1 MTKLNGLLLGGLLL
15 ALTGCQNDRFEDLEN
30 EVAMQQ
36 LIDTHQHNE
45 IANLNAQ
52 LEATQA
58 DLLAAENALAAAI
71 ADNGT
76 SIALNAANI
85 QDNVTTIATN
95 YDILVAADSINLDE
109 TTIAINKLGTDLS
122 IRIEDEVATLNVQ
135 LDILKNELSIA
146 IIDGDQ
152 YVINNLTQH
161 ITNVETQLIQAVSNA
176 PSFDASSINS
186 AITGLVQ
193 ADITLAAGV
202 ASNNAAIL
210 SLTALSANY
219 EPTNGVLTITYAD
232 GSSYS
237 TEDLRGSNGANGTQ
251 GAQGIQGLQGVPGA
265 NGSTGNTGVAGA
277 QGIQG
282 IQGVQG
288 EQGIQGVQGVQG
300 NTVTGTTGLQGV
312 QGFQGVQGEQGEEG
326 IQGIQG
332 NAGVAGNDG
341 VDGAQGVA
349 GNDGTSSNLVITTER
364 NATDTGHIVT
374 ITINGIVT
382 NVFEVLDGEDGE
394 DGVDGMDAALPLTT
408 PVAADFTNTNFELI
422 RVSTRTSSWKWTSPI
437 ANVVKPGRVENTFK
451 MIHRLG
457 DNVDTSNITVV
468 FTLHQNADHD
478 EVLTDNGDGY
488 VWTHDTDSPTDFL
501 LDRNQTHVGITAFSV
516 DYTDGVGNLV
526 GQGTNGDNIPANGD
540 SVSYIIYLDGVEA
553 LSVSNVNVAVNLTL
567 YNVED
572 FNTL

>member
-1 MTKLNGLLLGGLLL
+1 MTKLNGLLLAGLLL

-30 EVAMQQ
+30 ELKMQQ
-36 LIDTHQHNE
+36 MIDTHQHNA
-45 IANLNAQ
+45 INDLNAQ

-58 DLLAAENALAAAI
+58 DLLAAETALAAAI

-85 QDNVTTIATN
+85 QNNVTTIATN

-109 TTIAINKLGTDLS
+109 TTIAINKLSTDLS
-122 IRIEDEVATLNVQ
+122 IRIEDEVTTLNVQ
-135 LDILKNELSIA
+135 LDTLKNELARA

-237 TEDLRGSNGANGTQ
+237 TEDLRGSNGANGAQ
-251 GAQGIQGLQGVPGA
+251 GNQGIQGIQGIPGLD
-265 NGSTGNTGVAGA
+265 GSIGNTGVAGA

-312 QGFQGVQGEQGEEG
+312 QGAQGVQGEQGEQG
-326 IQGIQG
+326 VQGIQG

-341 VDGAQGVA
+341 NDGAQGVA

-382 NVFEVLDGEDGE
+382 NTFEVL
-394 DGVDGMDAALPLTT
+394 DGVDGMDAALPLIA
-408 PVAADFTNTNFELI
+408 PDAADFTTANFALI
-422 RVSTRTSSWKWTSPI
+422 RVGTRTSSWKWTSPV

-451 MIHRLG
+451 MIHLLG
-457 DNVDTSNITVV
+457 DNIDTSGITVE

-478 EVLTDNGDGY
+478 EILTDNGDGY

-540 SVSYIIYLDGVEA
+540 SVSYKIFLNGVE
-553 LSVSNVNVAVNLTL
+553 LVTVTNQNVAVNLTL
-567 YNVED
+567 YNAD
-572 FNTL
+572 DYNTL

>member
-30 EVAMQQ
+30 EVALQQ

-135 LDILKNELSIA
+135 LDTLKNELARA

-176 PSFDASSINS
+176 PSFDASSINN

-219 EPTNGVLTITYAD
+219 EPTSGVLTINYAD

-237 TEDLRGSNGANGTQ
+237 TEDLRGSNGANGAQ
-251 GAQGIQGLQGVPGA
+251 GNQGIQGIQGIPGLD
-265 NGSTGNTGVAGA
+265 GSIGNTGVAGA
-277 QGIQG
+277 QGVQG
-282 IQGVQG
+282 IQGVKG
-288 EQGIQGVQGVQG
+288 DQGIQGVQGVQG

-312 QGFQGVQGEQGEEG
+312 QGAQGNQGEQGEQG

-341 VDGAQGVA
+341 NDGAQGVA

-382 NVFEVLDGEDGE
+382 NTFEVL
-394 DGVDGMDAALPLTT
+394 DGVDGMDAALPLIA
-408 PVAADFTNTNFELI
+408 PDAADFTTANFALI
-422 RVSTRTSSWKWTSPI
+422 RVGTRTSSWKWTSPVG
-437 ANVVKPGRVENTFK
+437 NVVKPGRVENTFK
-451 MIHRLG
+451 MIHLLG
-457 DNVDTSNITVV
+457 DNIDTSGITVE

-478 EVLTDNGDGY
+478 EILTDNGDGY
-488 VWTHDTDSPTDFL
+488 IWTHDTDSATDFL
-501 LDRNQTHVGITAFSV
+501 LDRNQIHVGITDFSV

-540 SVSYIIYLDGVEA
+540 SVSYKIFLDGAELVT
-553 LSVSNVNVAVNLTL
+553 VTNQNVAVNLTL
-567 YNVED
+567 YNAD
-572 FNTL
+572 DYNTL

>member
-15 ALTGCQNDRFEDLEN
+15 ALTGCQNDRFEDLES
-30 EVAMQQ
+30 ELKMQQ
-36 LIDTHQHNE
+36 MIDNNQHNA
-45 IANLNAQ
+45 INNLTAQ

-85 QDNVTTIATN
+85 QNNVTTIATN

-109 TTIAINKLGTDLS
+109 TTIAINKLNTDLS
-122 IRIEDEVATLNVQ
+122 IRIEDEVATLNIQ
-135 LDILKNELSIA
+135 LGNLKNELARA

-210 SLTALSANY
+210 SLTALSAHY

-232 GSSYS
+232 GSLYS
-237 TEDLRGSNGANGTQ
+237 TEDLRGSNGANGAQ

-300 NTVTGTTGLQGV
+300 NTVTGTTGLQGI
-312 QGFQGVQGEQGEEG
+312 QGAQGVQGEQGEQG

-341 VDGAQGVA
+341 NDGAQGVA

-382 NVFEVLDGEDGE
+382 NVFEVLDGEDG
-394 DGVDGMDAALPLTT
+394 VDGMDAALPLTT

-422 RVSTRTSSWKWTSPI
+422 RVDTRTSSWKWTNGSSNI
-437 ANVVKPGRVENTFK
+437 VKPGRVENTFK

-457 DNVDTSNITVV
+457 DNVDTSNITVA
-468 FTLHQNADHD
+468 FTLHQNFDHD
-478 EVLTDNGDGY
+478 EVLTDNGNGY
-488 VWTHDTDSPTDFL
+488 VWTHDDDGTDFL
-501 LDRNQTHVGITAFSV
+501 LDRNRNHVGITAFSV
-516 DYTDGVGNLV
+516 DYSDNVGNVV

-540 SVSYIIYLDGVEA
+540 SVSYIIYLDGVEV

-572 FNTL
+572 YNTL

>member
-1 MTKLNGLLLGGLLL
+1 MTKFNGLLLGGLLL

-219 EPTNGVLTITYAD
+219 EPTSGVLTINYAD

-237 TEDLRGSNGANGTQ
+237 TEDLRGSNGANGAQ
-251 GAQGIQGLQGVPGA
+251 GNQGIQGIQGIPGLD
-265 NGSTGNTGVAGA
+265 GSIGNTGVAGA
-277 QGIQG
+277 QGVQG

-288 EQGIQGVQGVQG
+288 DQGIQGVQGIQG

-312 QGFQGVQGEQGEEG
+312 QGAQGVQGEQGEQG

-341 VDGAQGVA
+341 NDGAQGVA

-382 NVFEVLDGEDGE
+382 NTFEVL
-394 DGVDGMDAALPLTT
+394 DGVDGMDAALPLIA
-408 PVAADFTNTNFELI
+408 PDAADFTTANFALI
-422 RVSTRTSSWKWTSPI
+422 RVGTRTSSWKWTSPI
-437 ANVVKPGRVENTFK
+437 SNIVKPGRIENTFK
-451 MIHRLG
+451 MMHLLG
-457 DNVDTSNITVV
+457 DNVDTSGITVE

-488 VWTHDTDSPTDFL
+488 IWTHDTDSATDFL

-540 SVSYIIYLDGVEA
+540 SVSYKIFLDGVE
-553 LSVSNVNVAVNLTL
+553 LVTVTNQNVAVNLTL
-567 YNVED
+567 YNAD
-572 FNTL
+572 DYNTL

>member
-1 MTKLNGLLLGGLLL
+1 MNKLNGLLLGGLLL
-15 ALTGCQNDRFEDLEN
+15 VLTGCQNDRFEDLEN
-30 EVAMQQ
+30 EVALQQ

-58 DLLAAENALAAAI
+58 DLLAAETALAAAI

-109 TTIAINKLGTDLS
+109 TTIAINKLNTDLS
-122 IRIEDEVATLNVQ
+122 IRIEDEVATLNIQ
-135 LDILKNELSIA
+135 LGNLKNELARA

-210 SLTALSANY
+210 SLTALSAHY
-219 EPTNGVLTITYAD
+219 EPTNGVLTINYAD

-237 TEDLRGSNGANGTQ
+237 TEDLRGSNGANGAQ
-251 GAQGIQGLQGVPGA
+251 GNQGIQGIQGIPGLD
-265 NGSTGNTGVAGA
+265 GSIGNTGVAGA
-277 QGIQG
+277 QGVQG
-282 IQGVQG
+282 IQGVKG
-288 EQGIQGVQGVQG
+288 DQGIQGVQGVQG

-312 QGFQGVQGEQGEEG
+312 QGAQGNQGEQGEQG

-341 VDGAQGVA
+341 NDGAQGVA

-382 NVFEVLDGEDGE
+382 NTFEVL
-394 DGVDGMDAALPLTT
+394 DGVDGMDAALPLIA
-408 PVAADFTNTNFELI
+408 PDASDFTTANFALI
-422 RVSTRTSSWKWTSPI
+422 RVGTRTSSWKWTSPI
-437 ANVVKPGRVENTFK
+437 SNIVKPGRIENTFK
-451 MIHRLG
+451 MIHLLG
-457 DNVDTSNITVV
+457 DNVDTSGITVE

-478 EVLTDNGDGY
+478 EILTDNGDGY

-540 SVSYIIYLDGVEA
+540 SVSYKIFLNGVE
-553 LSVSNVNVAVNLTL
+553 LVTVTNQNVAVNLTL
-567 YNVED
+567 YNAD
-572 FNTL
+572 DYNTL

>member
-1 MTKLNGLLLGGLLL
+1 MTKFNGLLLGGLLL
-15 ALTGCQNDRFEDLEN
+15 VLTGCQNDRFEDLES
-30 EVAMQQ
+30 ELKMQQ
-36 LIDTHQHNE
+36 MIDNNQHNA
-45 IANLNAQ
+45 INNLTAQ

-135 LDILKNELSIA
+135 LDTLKNELARA

-210 SLTALSANY
+210 SLTALSAHY

-232 GSSYS
+232 GSLYS
-237 TEDLRGSNGANGTQ
+237 TEDLRGSNGANGAQ

-312 QGFQGVQGEQGEEG
+312 QGAQGVQGEQGEEG

-382 NVFEVLDGEDGE
+382 NVFEVLDGEDG
-394 DGVDGMDAALPLTT
+394 VDGMDAALPLTD
-408 PVAADFTNTNFELI
+408 PVAADFTTANFELI
-422 RVSTRTSSWKWTSPI
+422 RVDTRTSSWKWTNGSSNI
-437 ANVVKPGRVENTFK
+437 VKPGRVENTFK

-457 DNVDTSNITVV
+457 DNVDTSNITVA
-468 FTLHQNADHD
+468 FTLHQNFDHD

-488 VWTHDTDSPTDFL
+488 VWTHDDDGTDFL
-501 LDRNQTHVGITAFSV
+501 LDRNRNHVGITAFSV
-516 DYTDGVGNLV
+516 DYSDNVGNVV

-540 SVSYIIYLDGVEA
+540 SVSYIIYLDGVEV

>member
-1 MTKLNGLLLGGLLL
+1 MTKLNGLLLSGLLL
-15 ALTGCQNDRFEDLEN
+15 ALTGCQNDRFEDIEAEL
-30 EVAMQQ
+30 VMQQ
-36 LIDTHQHNE
+36 MIDTNQHNKIE
-45 IANLNAQ
+45 DLNAQ

-58 DLLAAENALAAAI
+58 DLLAAETALAAAI

-135 LDILKNELSIA
+135 LDTLKNELARA

-210 SLTALSANY
+210 SLTALSAHY

-237 TEDLRGSNGANGTQ
+237 TEDLRGSNGANGAQ
-251 GAQGIQGLQGVPGA
+251 GNQGIQGIQGIPGLD
-265 NGSTGNTGVAGA
+265 GSIGNTGVAGA
-277 QGIQG
+277 QGVQG
-282 IQGVQG
+282 IQGVKG
-288 EQGIQGVQGVQG
+288 DQGIQGVQGVQG

-312 QGFQGVQGEQGEEG
+312 QGAQGNQGEQGEQG

-341 VDGAQGVA
+341 NDGAQGVA

-382 NVFEVLDGEDGE
+382 NTFEVL
-394 DGVDGMDAALPLTT
+394 DGVDGMDAALPLIA
-408 PVAADFTNTNFELI
+408 PDAADFTTANFALI
-422 RVSTRTSSWKWTSPI
+422 RVGTRTSSWKWTSPV

-451 MIHRLG
+451 MIHLLG
-457 DNVDTSNITVV
+457 DNIDTSGITVE

-478 EVLTDNGDGY
+478 EILTDNGDGY

-501 LDRNQTHVGITAFSV
+501 LDRNQIHVGITDFSV

-540 SVSYIIYLDGVEA
+540 SVSYKIFLDGVE
-553 LSVSNVNVAVNLTL
+553 LVTVTNQNVAVNLTL

-572 FNTL
+572 YNTL

>member
-15 ALTGCQNDRFEDLEN
+15 ALTGCQNDRFEDLES
-30 EVAMQQ
+30 ELKMQQ
-36 LIDTHQHNE
+36 MIDNNQHNA
-45 IANLNAQ
+45 INNLTAQ

-237 TEDLRGSNGANGTQ
+237 TEDLRGSNGANGAQ

-394 DGVDGMDAALPLTT
+394 DGMDAALPLTT

-422 RVSTRTSSWKWTSPI
+422 RVDTRTSSWKWTNGSSNI
-437 ANVVKPGRVENTFK
+437 VKPGRVENTFK

-457 DNVDTSNITVV
+457 DNVDTSNITVA
-468 FTLHQNADHD
+468 FTLHQNFDHD

-488 VWTHDTDSPTDFL
+488 VWTHDDDGTDFL
-501 LDRNQTHVGITAFSV
+501 LDRNRNHVGITAFSV
-516 DYTDGVGNLV
+516 DYSDNVGNVV

-540 SVSYIIYLDGVEA
+540 SVSYIIYLDGVEV

-572 FNTL
+572 YNTL